1 MSSPIIAT
9 MSRLALLLL
18 AGILPLAAA
27 DAAPKYTLR
36 RVEFFMIPRLIKL
49 RCLRLVAIEGRV
61 RAPVTSES
69 FRVVVN
75 GGQHTAIVRRD
86 GSFQV
91 PDVAAGAAYLVDVE
105 STSFMFEPVP
115 PRCPSFA
122 CHSPAR

>member
-1 MSSPIIAT
+1 M
-9 MSRLALLLL
+9 
-18 AGILPLAAA
+18 
-27 DAAPKYTLR
+27 
-36 RVEFFMIPRLIKL
+36 
-49 RCLRLVAIEGRV
+49 
-61 RAPVTSES
+61 TSES

-91 PDVAAGAAYLVDVE
+91 PDVAAGAAYLVDVQ

-122 CHSPAR
+122 CHSPARQLEPPPNPCREAATERTVRCDGGVASIPEPTLRRDDLFLRGTYRSG